1 MPEPTAMGATVD
13 RREPLRLVVVT
24 GLSGAGR
31 STALKA
37 LEDIGYEA
45 VDNLPLT
52 LLPSL
57 VELSLSARD
66 DKAPRPIA
74 VALDSRTR
82 DFSTDALE
90 AAIEPVRAHPHIE
103 ASLVFIDCEDEVLR
117 RRFTETRRRHP
128 LATDRPVRDGIEHE
142 RRLISRLRNRARL
155 VIDTSELGI
164 NDLRRVI
171 EGEFALEAGAILSI
185 MVTSFSYRRGLPREA
200 DLVFDVRFLANPHYD
215 ESLRALTGAD
225 AEVAAYVAR
234 DPAFGQFFDT
244 VRKLLLDLLPHY
256 AREGKRYLTIAIGC
270 TGGRHRSVMV
280 AESLAKLLRET
291 RHRVNLRHR
300 DMDLPAGG

>member
-1 MPEPTAMGATVD
+1 MTDPVSSGDSAA
-13 RREPLRLVVVT
+13 RREPLRLVIVT

-37 LEDIGYEA
+37 LEDLGYEA

-57 VELSLSARD
+57 VELSLSAGEHER
-66 DKAPRPIA
+66 PRPIA
-74 VALDSRTR
+74 VAVDSRTR
-82 DFSTDALE
+82 DFSADALE
-90 AAIEPVRAHPHIE
+90 RAIEPVRSHPDID
-103 ASLVFIDCEDEVLR
+103 AKLVFIDCEDEVLR

-128 LATDRPVRDGIEHE
+128 MATDRPVRDGIEHE
-142 RRLISRLRNRARL
+142 RRMVSRLRNGAGL

-164 NDLRRVI
+164 HDLRRVI
-171 EGEFALEAGAILSI
+171 EGEFALEGGASLSI

-200 DLVFDVRFLANPHYD
+200 YLVFDVRFLANPHYD
-215 ESLRALTGAD
+215 EALRPLTGSD
-225 AEVAAYVAR
+225 PEVADYVAR
-234 DPAFGQFFDT
+234 DPAFGPFFDT
-244 VRKLLLDLLPHY
+244 VGKLVLDLLPHY
-256 AREGKRYLTIAIGC
+256 AREGKHYLTVAIGC

-280 AESLAKLLRET
+280 AERLAKLLRET